1 MSCVTT
7 ANCVAAGVASN
18 FGGTIATLSA
28 PPNISTTGLSV
39 GTIGLPYASA
49 LAASGGL
56 APYSWSVAAGTLPP
70 GLHLAPNGTISG
82 IPTISGQYPVTFSV
96 TDANSLSSDAVMVIS
111 IRPIGAP
118 GYWEV
123 ASDGGIFSYGGAQ
136 FYGSTGSLHLN
147 APIVGMAAT
156 PDDAGYWLLASDG
169 GIFAFGDAIFYG
181 STGGMH
187 LNAPIVAMSPTP
199 DGAGYWLVASDGG
212 VFAFGDAG
220 FWGSAGSLPLVKPIV
235 GMASSIDGL
244 GYWLVASDGGIFTY
258 GDAPFSGSVG
268 GLPLP
273 TPIVAMTAAPGG
285 GGYWLSASDG
295 SIFNFGGV
303 NYYGSTS
310 GMPLSAPIV
319 GMDRTA
325 DGQGYWMVGRDGGIF
340 NFGDAGFFGS
350 AGGLKLNRPVVGMA
364 AIQSLSAG
372 SIPLDLPARTSELP
386 RVTQQPLDQPALPG
400 ASATFDLVAS
410 GEPAP
415 TVQWQK
421 STDEGQTFNNIA
433 DATSPMLTVT
443 SVNSSE
449 QWYRYRA
456 VVTNMAGSVTSAS
469 AALVVGGEPPA
480 FSPPLL
486 RPIATAGQLQ
496 PTTGAAV
503 SPTDSGVTGSV
514 PQVMDQPLDQT
525 VGSDG
530 TATFAALASGE
541 PVPTVQWQV
550 STDGG
555 KTFSDIAGAAG
566 PSLTLNP
573 AVTSEPLDR
582 YRAVFTNSA
591 GSDTSASASVIFAS

>member
-1 MSCVTT
+1 MAPPSGVGSLSGVSCVTT

-82 IPTISGQYPVTFSV
+82 TPTISGQYPVTFSV

-258 GDAPFSGSVG
+258 GDATILRIGWRV
-268 GLPLP
+268 
-273 TPIVAMTAAPGG
+273 AAPNAHRGHDSRTG
-285 GGYWLSASDG
+285 WWRVLAVC
-295 SIFNFGGV
+295 FGRKH
-303 NYYGSTS
+303 
-310 GMPLSAPIV
+310 LQL
-319 GMDRTA
+319 RRR
-325 DGQGYWMVGRDGGIF
+325 Q
-340 NFGDAGFFGS
+340 
-350 AGGLKLNRPVVGMA
+350 
-364 AIQSLSAG
+364 
-372 SIPLDLPARTSELP
+372 
-386 RVTQQPLDQPALPG
+386 
-400 ASATFDLVAS
+400 
-410 GEPAP
+410 
-415 TVQWQK
+415 
-421 STDEGQTFNNIA
+421 
-433 DATSPMLTVT
+433 
-443 SVNSSE
+443 
-449 QWYRYRA
+449 
-456 VVTNMAGSVTSAS
+456 
-469 AALVVGGEPPA
+469 
-480 FSPPLL
+480 LL
-486 RPIATAGQLQ
+486 RVHRWHAIECA
-496 PTTGAAV
+496 
-503 SPTDSGVTGSV
+503 DRRH
-514 PQVMDQPLDQT
+514 
-525 VGSDG
+525 GSDG
-530 TATFAALASGE
+530 RRTGLL
-541 PVPTVQWQV
+541 
-550 STDGG
+550 DGG
-555 KTFSDIAGAAG
+555 A
-566 PSLTLNP
+566 
-573 AVTSEPLDR
+573 
-582 YRAVFTNSA
+582 
-591 GSDTSASASVIFAS
+591 